1 MLQMANKLRL
11 SYPRIM
17 MLLLTTWR
25 ESLLCSG
32 LEVHPPEDLA
42 VLDPGHLGLL
52 EITWSPPRSL
62 INMTECIIMY
72 HLDYYNTYRDKWDAV
87 RTVFR
92 TYSAQFNLMKDVNVR
107 VYTVLDGPCT
117 NNTTIKSTNYTEL
130 IQKPPSAVQDTAV
143 LDFICVFHNMEFMEC
158 KWKRSPKTPANS
170 QRSLYFWHKS
180 LERAAECP
188 KYIMAGGVRS
198 GCTFS
203 EKSLP
208 LFTDINFCVNG
219 SSLEG
224 HLKPTFITLQI
235 QNHVKA
241 AATEV
246 LHLRAGPDRQLELT
260 WEEPAGNVPGH
271 CLEWE
276 VEHSQEGPDG
286 EIVSKRI
293 TTKQTS
299 LTLPSS
305 PRKKTSCFRV
315 RSKLNNYCVDKG
327 FWSDWSHQICSPVSE
342 IFTTPEPELDMKPLY
357 IYIAVAIITTLV
369 LSLCVW
375 LAVKMRNS
383 RQEKKLYSLLTLF
396 TRNTILSHTEPCKG
410 KEMCPGTII

>member
-1 MLQMANKLRL
+1 MANKLRL

-17 MLLLTTWR
+17 MLLLMTWR

-32 LEVHPPEDLA
+32 LEVSPPEDLA

-62 INMTECIIMY
+62 INMTECLIMY

-92 TYSAQFNLMKDVNVR
+92 TYRAQFNLMKDVKVR
-107 VYTVLDGPCT
+107 IYTLLDGPCT

-130 IQKPPSAVQDTAV
+130 IQKPPSTVIEDTAV
-143 LDFICVFHNMEFMEC
+143 LDFICVFHNMEYMEC
-158 KWKRSPKTPANS
+158 KWKRSPKTPATS
-170 QRSLYFWHKS
+170 QQSLYFWHKS
-180 LERAAECP
+180 LEQALECP
-188 KYIMAGGVRS
+188 KYVVSGGVRS
-198 GCTFS
+198 GCNFT

-224 HLKPTFITLQI
+224 NLKPTFISLQI

-246 LHLRAGPDRQLELT
+246 LHLQAGPDRQLELD

-293 TTKQTS
+293 TAEQTS

-305 PRKKTSCFRV
+305 QRKKTNCFRV
-315 RSKLNNYCVDKG
+315 RSKLNNYCVNNG
-327 FWSDWSHQICSPVSE
+327 FWSDWSRQICSPVKATSCQ
-342 IFTTPEPELDMKPLY
+342 EP
-357 IYIAVAIITTLV
+357 
-369 LSLCVW
+369 S
-375 LAVKMRNS
+375 
-383 RQEKKLYSLLTLF
+383 
-396 TRNTILSHTEPCKG
+396 
-410 KEMCPGTII
+410 